1 MEKQRRIENGEKQNW
16 NIKFWQTETFE
27 LIMLEMLQSSSY
39 YVIKMGCSSSKGTTA
54 VQANAPI
61 NGTTIKKPESRPV
74 SQSSSKLF
82 QSQ

>member
-39 YVIKMGCSSSKGTTA
+39 YVI
-54 VQANAPI
+54 
-61 NGTTIKKPESRPV
+61 TIAR
-74 SQSSSKLF
+74 SQNRK
-82 QSQ
+82 